1 LIKRRGYSRI
11 QRPGLI
17 GLVLR
22 SAPCRNRTCSPVIKS
37 LLLLPGQRQ
46 IIFEHYGTPWR
57 LLLRKSPRSKMLTKS
72 EPLSSPFFVG
82 ASVRAVHPTRLE
94 RVTYSS
100 GVCSFLNLKS
110 GFDSRRGQ
118 DAQHQQVERVTMFY
132 RVCFRGSRNG
142 PFSGIVFA
150 FPFRG
155 CPLARRQGQRQP
167 NPDRCGIPAPR
178 HNLAFESPQGSEI
191 ASPASWGTAG
201 WNFGVHIHS
210 WGVGILCAASRQYN
224 RCEQNRSNHST

>member
-132 RVCFRGSRNG
+132 RSIGSVFAAPGMG
-142 PFSGIVFA
+142 PFQALSSLSPFGDARLQDGKANANRIQIVAVF
-150 FPFRG
+150 
-155 CPLARRQGQRQP
+155 RRQGIIWRLKVRKVQRLP
-167 NPDRCGIPAPR
+167 VPLAGAPPGGISV
-178 HNLAFESPQGSEI
+178 FI
-191 ASPASWGTAG
+191 
-201 WNFGVHIHS
+201 
-210 WGVGILCAASRQYN
+210 
-224 RCEQNRSNHST
+224 STPGA